1 MDDENGASLTTIDTH
16 MATKSPEQQAAM
28 SRMREFL
35 RTLLPD
41 AEEVISYG
49 MPAFKQKKV
58 LVFYEAFSK
67 HLGFYPT
74 AGPIHAFEAD
84 LKASGLVYSK
94 GAVQLPFAGDWP
106 EELLKKMVQYR
117 QQQVG

>member
-1 MDDENGASLTTIDTH
+1 MNPVDQHISRKTA
-16 MATKSPEQQAAM
+16 EQQVAM
-28 SRMREFL
+28 NRMREFL
-35 RTLLPD
+35 RTLLPE

-74 AGPIHAFEAD
+74 AGPILAFEAD
-84 LKASGLVYSK
+84 LKASRLVYSK

-106 EELLKKMVQYR
+106 EELLEKIVQYR
-117 QQQVG
+117 QQHAG

>member
-1 MDDENGASLTTIDTH
+1 MTPIDTY

-28 SRMREFL
+28 NRMREFL
-35 RTLLPD
+35 RRLLPD

-58 LVFYEAFSK
+58 LVFYESFSK

-74 AGPIHAFEAD
+74 AGPIHVFEAD

-106 EELLKKMVQYR
+106 EELLKKMVQSR

>member
-1 MDDENGASLTTIDTH
+1 MTPIDTH
-16 MATKSPEQQAAM
+16 IATKAPEQQAAM

-35 RTLLPD
+35 RRLLPD

-49 MPAFKQKKV
+49 MPALKQKKV
-58 LVFYEAFSK
+58 LVYYEAFSY

-74 AGPIHAFEAD
+74 GGPIKAFEAE

-94 GAVQLPFAGDWP
+94 GAVQLPFVGAWP
-106 EELLKKMVQYR
+106 EDLIAKMVQFR
-117 QQQVG
+117 KQQVGLL

>member
-1 MDDENGASLTTIDTH
+1 MEHIEQHFS
-16 MATKSPEQQAAM
+16 TKSLEQRTAM
-28 SRMREFL
+28 VRMRVLL
-35 RTLLPD
+35 RGLLPD

-74 AGPIHAFEAD
+74 GGPIHAFEAD

-94 GAVQLPFAGDWP
+94 GAGQLPFTGNWP
-106 EELLKKMVQYR
+106 EELLEKMVQFR
-117 QQQVG
+117 QQQIG

>member
-1 MDDENGASLTTIDTH
+1 MNLVDQHISRKKA
-16 MATKSPEQQAAM
+16 EQQAAM
-28 SRMREFL
+28 NRMREFL
-35 RTLLPD
+35 RTLLPE

-74 AGPIHAFEAD
+74 AGPIQAFEAD

-106 EELLKKMVQYR
+106 EDLLEKMVQYR

>member
-1 MDDENGASLTTIDTH
+1 MNTIDTH
-16 MATKSPEQQAAM
+16 IATKFPEQQAAM
-28 SRMREFL
+28 NRMREFL
-35 RTLLPD
+35 RTLLPN

-49 MPAFKQKKV
+49 MPAFKLKKV
-58 LVFYEAFSK
+58 LVFYEGFSK

-74 AGPIHAFEAD
+74 AGPVQAFEAD

-106 EELLKKMVQYR
+106 EELLKKMVQFR
-117 QQQVG
+117 KQQVGLL

>member
-1 MDDENGASLTTIDTH
+1 MNPVDQHISRKKA
-16 MATKSPEQQAAM
+16 EQQAAM
-28 SRMREFL
+28 NRMREFL
-35 RTLLPD
+35 RTLLPE

-74 AGPIHAFEAD
+74 AGPIQAFEAD

-106 EELLKKMVQYR
+106 EELLEKMVQYR
-117 QQQVG
+117 QQHAG

>member
-1 MDDENGASLTTIDTH
+1 MNPVDQHISRKTA
-16 MATKSPEQQAAM
+16 EQQVAM
-28 SRMREFL
+28 NRMREFL
-35 RTLLPD
+35 RTLLPE

-74 AGPIHAFEAD
+74 AGPIQAFEAD

-94 GAVQLPFAGDWP
+94 GAVQLPFAGEWP
-106 EELLKKMVQYR
+106 AALLEKMVQYR
-117 QQQVG
+117 QQHAG

>member
-1 MDDENGASLTTIDTH
+1 MTTIDTH

-58 LVFYEAFSK
+58 LVFYEGFSK
-67 HLGFYPT
+67 HLGFYPA
-74 AGPIHAFEAD
+74 AGPIQAFEAD

>member
-1 MDDENGASLTTIDTH
+1 MTLIDTH
-16 MATKSPEQQAAM
+16 IAAKTSDQQAAM
-28 SRMREFL
+28 VRMREFL
-35 RTLLPD
+35 RILLPN

-74 AGPIHAFEAD
+74 AGPIKAFEAD
-84 LKASGLVYSK
+84 LEASGLVYSK
-94 GAVQLPFAGDWP
+94 GAVQLPFSGEWP
-106 EELLKKMVQYR
+106 EALLEKMVQFR
-117 QQQVG
+117 LQQVG

>member
-1 MDDENGASLTTIDTH
+1 MN
-16 MATKSPEQQAAM
+16 
-28 SRMREFL
+28 RMREFL

-41 AEEVISYG
+41 TEEVISYG

-84 LKASGLVYSK
+84 LKASGFGLQQRG
-94 GAVQLPFAGDWP
+94 GAAPIRRGLA
-106 EELLKKMVQYR
+106 
-117 QQQVG
+117 

>member
-1 MDDENGASLTTIDTH
+1 MTPIDTH
-16 MATKSPEQQAAM
+16 IATKSPEQQDAM
-28 SRMREFL
+28 NRMREFL
-35 RTLLPD
+35 RTLLPN

-74 AGPIHAFEAD
+74 AGPIQAFEAD

-94 GAVQLPFAGDWP
+94 GAVQLPFAGNWP
-106 EELLKKMVQYR
+106 EELLEKMVQFR

>member
-1 MDDENGASLTTIDTH
+1 MN
-16 MATKSPEQQAAM
+16 
-28 SRMREFL
+28 RMREFL
-35 RTLLPD
+35 RALLPN

-74 AGPIHAFEAD
+74 AGPIQAFEAD

-94 GAVQLPFAGDWP
+94 GAVQLPFTGNWP
-106 EELLKKMVQYR
+106 EDLLEKMVQFR

>member
-1 MDDENGASLTTIDTH
+1 MTPIDTH
-16 MATKSPEQQAAM
+16 IATKSPEQQVAM
-28 SRMREFL
+28 NHMREFL

-74 AGPIHAFEAD
+74 AGPIQAFESD

-106 EELLKKMVQYR
+106 EELPEKMVQFR
-117 QQQVG
+117 QQQIG

>member
-1 MDDENGASLTTIDTH
+1 MTPIDTH
-16 MATKSPEQQAAM
+16 IATKSPEQQVAM
-28 SRMREFL
+28 NHMREFL

-74 AGPIHAFEAD
+74 AGPIQAFESD

-106 EELLKKMVQYR
+106 EELLEKMVQFR
-117 QQQVG
+117 QQQIG

>member
-1 MDDENGASLTTIDTH
+1 MNPVDQHISRKTE
-16 MATKSPEQQAAM
+16 EQQVAM
-28 SRMREFL
+28 NRMREFL
-35 RTLLPD
+35 RTLLPE

-74 AGPIHAFEAD
+74 AGPIQAFEAD

-106 EELLKKMVQYR
+106 EELLEKMVQYR
-117 QQQVG
+117 QQHAG